1 MKKDAERLSGL
12 VFIAHGS
19 RNAISNKQI
28 EILVKNV
35 ARNTKGKYRHFS
47 HAFLEF
53 ATPSISDA
61 VTRQI
66 DAGIN
71 EVTLFPYFLTD
82 GNHVSRDIPEIIQTL
97 QSKFPNINFIILPA
111 FGSDPAIASLIQ
123 NRL

>member
-53 ATPSISDA
+53 AT
-61 VTRQI
+61 
-66 DAGIN
+66 N
-71 EVTLFPYFLTD
+71 
-82 GNHVSRDIPEIIQTL
+82 
-97 QSKFPNINFIILPA
+97 
-111 FGSDPAIASLIQ
+111 
-123 NRL
+123 